1 MVPFYGRQS
10 SITVFACSNGVP
22 DIVMLLDRERRARH
36 DFIANTVVI
45 DAREGRR
52 TKEPR
57 PPAGIRGC
65 DTGA

>member
-36 DFIANTVVI
+36 DFIANTTAI
-45 DAREGRR
+45 NICQHPGREKDEGAQAAGRH
-52 TKEPR
+52 
-57 PPAGIRGC
+57 
-65 DTGA
+65 